1 MHLKSGLIIEAAFVR
16 WGSNKN
22 GDYTGAD
29 PGFQVRG
36 GTLKKFV
43 GVFRVKN
50 HDFTTD
56 NRPQATCFI
65 QKIYAPSSKIF
76 LNETGAC
83 GFYANKSY
91 VF

>member
-22 GDYTGAD
+22 GYYTGAD

-50 HDFTTD
+50 HDFMPK
-56 NRPQATCFI
+56 NHIFSNFRVRPA
-65 QKIYAPSSKIF
+65 IYILFMLS
-76 LNETGAC
+76 
-83 GFYANKSY
+83 
-91 VF
+91 